1 MATHATHATH
11 STYVP
16 YVPFQ
21 PAAARAVV
29 ARSTSRRSRLRA
41 ELRQD
46 LPWLLLSVGTALGA
60 AAASSAW
67 MIENVHLF

>member
-1 MATHATHATH
+1 MATHAT
-11 STYVP
+11 

-21 PAAARAVV
+21 PAAVRTVA
-29 ARSTSRRSRLRA
+29 ARSTSRVVRLGA

-67 MIENVHLF
+67 MIENIHLF

>member
-1 MATHATHATH
+1 MATHAT
-11 STYVP
+11 

-21 PAAARAVV
+21 PTAARTVA
-29 ARSTSRRSRLRA
+29 ARSTSRVARLGA

-67 MIENVHLF
+67 MIENIHLF

>member
-1 MATHATHATH
+1 MATHAT
-11 STYVP
+11 

-21 PAAARAVV
+21 PAAARTVA
-29 ARSTSRRSRLRA
+29 ARSTSRGARLGA
-41 ELRQD
+41 ELRRD

-67 MIENVHLF
+67 MIEHIHLF